1 MTNRLTTQARCAGLA
16 AALALALALPVSVSA
31 QTAQAVVA
39 AKDRT
44 EADRAQDEGRDPAE
58 VLAFS
63 GIKRGDVVADF
74 MAGGGYYT
82 ALLADLVGPQGMVY
96 AVNPLSFHR
105 AEAWDARLKA
115 DGNIRTLVT
124 DARAMQLAP
133 GSVDSIFAH
142 LVFHDLYF
150 ESERFKFPRLDVDF
164 MLANWFAAVK
174 PGGTVIIVDHVG
186 PPGDTRQI
194 VNDVHRIDPATVIRD
209 MARAGFKLV
218 GQSDVL
224 RRSNDDVSKS
234 VFDEQLRGKT
244 DRFIMKFQKPM

>member
-1 MTNRLTTQARCAGLA
+1 MTNRITKQARCAGLT
-16 AALALALALPVSVSA
+16 AALALTLALPVSVSA

-44 EADRAQDEGRDPAE
+44 EADRVQDEGRHPAE

-74 MAGGGYYT
+74 MAGGGYYS

-105 AEAWDARLKA
+105 ADAWDARLRA

-150 ESERFKFPRLDVDF
+150 ESERFKFSRLDVDF

-209 MARAGFKLV
+209 MTRAGFRLV

-224 RRSNDDVSKS
+224 RRSNDDLSKS